1 MAGGWE
7 GYGCGG
13 GRLEKNWD
21 NVKQE
26 SRGGNGTIRHSELLT
41 GRLLPGSRCL
51 PQQAF
56 VQGRTPKEGEQALC
70 KEGEGESGNSEKVS

>member
-41 GRLLPGSRCL
+41 GRVVARLSLLATTSICARKDSEGGGTSIV
-51 PQQAF
+51 QA
-56 VQGRTPKEGEQALC
+56 RRGEIR
-70 KEGEGESGNSEKVS
+70 KF